1 MEEYTK
7 LEACK
12 QLQKRVMEATER
24 EQDLKKLLK
33 EVIIAFRFK
42 EDLSQKNVHNDFNR
56 SIEEKEE
63 KFNTKFDRVAN
74 QKIMENI
81 EQLVTMLSN
90 ILDAIKEGQKASQ
103 EVAKQVEEL
112 AQLRSSDIMFQSQ
125 RDDTCKTLAELAEE
139 FTFNGMRNVLL
150 FRDGTL
156 LVGRCLYDLQTLL
169 ENAKTSTITYTVW
182 KQL

>member
-1 MEEYTK
+1 M
-7 LEACK
+7 
-12 QLQKRVMEATER
+12 M
-24 EQDLKKLLK
+24 
-33 EVIIAFRFK
+33 
-42 EDLSQKNVHNDFNR
+42 SNV
-56 SIEEKEE
+56 
-63 KFNTKFDRVAN
+63 
-74 QKIMENI
+74 
-81 EQLVTMLSN
+81 
-90 ILDAIKEGQKASQ
+90 LDAIKEGQKASQ

-139 FTFNGMRNVLL
+139 FTFDGMRNVLL
-150 FRDGTL
+150 FKDGTL